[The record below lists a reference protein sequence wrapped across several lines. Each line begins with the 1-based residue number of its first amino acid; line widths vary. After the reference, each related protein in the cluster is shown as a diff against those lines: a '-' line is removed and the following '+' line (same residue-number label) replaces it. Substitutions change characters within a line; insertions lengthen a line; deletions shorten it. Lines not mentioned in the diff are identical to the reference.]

1 MKSIEVTQVLN
12 ATKEKVWNALFNDY
26 GDIHLHNPGI
36 IKSHNL
42 NDATKGAL
50 GCSRHCEFEGGMFI
64 DEEITEVNENENF
77 TVKVTNSS
85 YPPAIKE
92 WFSIYQINALGDDK
106 TEVKMTLN
114 ILTDPEEM
122 AEGMV
127 EQMKEPLGFYL
138 LGLGYHLETGTA
150 VTMENFPSIMQS
162 LK

>member
-12 ATKEKVWNALFNDY
+12 ATKEKIWNALFNDY

-150 VTMENFPSIMQS
+150 VTMANFPSIMQS